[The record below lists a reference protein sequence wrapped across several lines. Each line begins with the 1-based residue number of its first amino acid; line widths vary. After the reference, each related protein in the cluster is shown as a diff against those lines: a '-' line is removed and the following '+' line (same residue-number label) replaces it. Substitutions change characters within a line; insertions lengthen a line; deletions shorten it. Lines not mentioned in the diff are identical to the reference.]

1 MAQRG
6 NQPRHGDFTG
16 QQKAK
21 LAKEHAEEV
30 AKREGE
36 LSMMA
41 EQEAIA
47 AQNRVTDYTQGTTPE
62 VIDDPDVVAAAE
74 AELQRAALN
83 DDVQV
88 LDGDVE
94 TRERPDRTIIVNTD
108 LEQVTIGAGNHYSFN
123 EGEKYRVPAHVADHL
138 EEKGLIWH

>member
-6 NQPRHGDFTG
+6 NQPRPGDFTG

-41 EQEAIA
+41 EREAIE
-47 AQNRVTDYTQGTTPE
+47 AQNRVTDYTQGTQPT
-62 VIDDPDVVAAAE
+62 ILDDPESVARAE
-74 AELQRAALN
+74 AELQRGGLG

-94 TRERPDRTIIVNTD
+94 TRERPDRVIIVNTD
-108 LEQVTIGAGNHYSFN
+108 LEQITIGAGNHYSFN

>member
-41 EQEAIA
+41 EREAIE
-47 AQNRVTDYTQGTTPE
+47 AQNRVTDYTQGTQPT
-62 VIDDPDVVAAAE
+62 ILDDPESVARAE
-74 AELQRAALN
+74 AELQRGGLG

-94 TRERPDRTIIVNTD
+94 TRERPDRVIIVNTD
-108 LEQVTIGAGNHYSFN
+108 LEQITIGAGNHYSFN

-138 EEKGLIWH
+138 EEKGLVWH

>member
-41 EQEAIA
+41 EREAIE
-47 AQNRVTDYTQGTTPE
+47 AQNRVTDYTQGTQPT
-62 VIDDPDVVAAAE
+62 ILDDPESVARAE
-74 AELQRAALN
+74 AELQRGGLG

-94 TRERPDRTIIVNTD
+94 TRERPDRVIIVNTD
-108 LEQVTIGAGNHYSFN
+108 LEQITIGAGNHYSFN